1 MHNISRSDLKIR
13 NKNLGIMQH
22 SKNNISDCL
31 KFHANGK
38 HFLIFDSGFE
48 DNNRQNIFILFLKIK
63 RLS

>member
-22 SKNNISDCL
+22 SKNNISDCF
-31 KFHANGK
+31 KFDANGK
-38 HFLIFDSGFE
+38 PFLIFDSGFE